1 MKQKD
6 FLDYSR
12 DSFPSDEG
20 LDNVEDNSGIDETE
34 ASKEEKVDIQLITLT
49 KNSDGYFVKIDDSV
63 SLTEIIL
70 MIKHLKNDALPLV
83 IRKELS

>member
-1 MKQKD
+1 MKQED

-12 DSFPSDEG
+12 NSFPNEG
-20 LDNVEDNSGIDETE
+20 LDNVEDSSGVDETE